1 MRVRVRVRVMKE
13 RGESMRVRVRVRV
26 RVMKER
32 GESMRE
38 SLSLKLILTLTLIG
52 GRVTNKR

>member
-1 MRVRVRVRVMKE
+1 MKE

-38 SLSLKLILTLTLIG
+38 SLSLKLILTLIG
-52 GRVTNKR
+52 GRITNKR